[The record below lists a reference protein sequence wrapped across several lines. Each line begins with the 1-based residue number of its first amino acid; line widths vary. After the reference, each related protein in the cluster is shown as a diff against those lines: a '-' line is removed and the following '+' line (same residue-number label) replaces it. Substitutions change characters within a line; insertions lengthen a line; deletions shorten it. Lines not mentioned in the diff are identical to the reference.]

1 MHCIE
6 LGILN
11 CATVELS
18 ASTLEATHP
27 VTQRERSQHS
37 TAQHSTAQHST
48 AQHSTARH
56 AAIDTAQPST
66 AQHSTACHAAID
78 KRQGVRSQC
87 SSFFPHSNMTKHI
100 YTVWLWCDSWIQEHL
115 GLKQRVDPK
124 ADAQQTAINTTQQ
137 HISSSSNCTVFFYI
151 MI

>member
-37 TAQHSTAQHST
+37 TAQHSTA
-48 AQHSTARH
+48 RH

-66 AQHSTACHAAID
+66 AQHATLPLTKGREYAVNA
-78 KRQGVRSQC
+78 VV
-87 SSFFPHSNMTKHI
+87 SSHI
-100 YTVWLWCDSWIQEHL
+100 
-115 GLKQRVDPK
+115 
-124 ADAQQTAINTTQQ
+124 QT
-137 HISSSSNCTVFFYI
+137 
-151 MI
+151 

>member
-48 AQHSTARH
+48 AQHSTAQH
-56 AAIDTAQPST
+56 DMLPST
-66 AQHSTACHAAID
+66 QHSPAQHSTAQHATLPLTKGREYA
-78 KRQGVRSQC
+78 VNAVV
-87 SSFFPHSNMTKHI
+87 SSHT
-100 YTVWLWCDSWIQEHL
+100 
-115 GLKQRVDPK
+115 
-124 ADAQQTAINTTQQ
+124 QT
-137 HISSSSNCTVFFYI
+137 
-151 MI
+151 